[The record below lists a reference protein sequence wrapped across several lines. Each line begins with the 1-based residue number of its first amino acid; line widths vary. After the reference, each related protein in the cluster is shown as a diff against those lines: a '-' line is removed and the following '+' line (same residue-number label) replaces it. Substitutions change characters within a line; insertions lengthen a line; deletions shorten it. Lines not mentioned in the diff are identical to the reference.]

1 MTRTLLVILVLAFN
15 VNFAYAIKVGQPAPD
30 FTLTDATGKTRSLKE
45 SLKDSNT
52 KFVVLEWYNKD
63 CPFVRKHYDSKNMQN
78 LQTAEKKRGVE
89 WFQVI
94 SSAPGSQGYLEPKAA
109 IEQAKKEGA
118 VITATLLDGD
128 GKVGKLYE
136 ARTTPHM
143 YVIDK
148 KGTLI
153 YMGAIDSIS
162 SPDKEDIKQAT
173 NYVKAAIDESLANK
187 PVTVASTTAYG
198 CSVKYAAKP

>member
-1 MTRTLLVILVLAFN
+1 MTRTFFAILVLAFN

-30 FTLTDATGKTRSLKE
+30 FSVTDATGKTRSLKDF
-45 SLKDSNT
+45 KD
-52 KFVVLEWYNKD
+52 KYVVLEWYNKD

-78 LQTAEKKRGVE
+78 TQADAKKRGVE
-89 WFQVI
+89 WLQVI
-94 SSAPGSQGYLEPKAA
+94 SSAPGSQGYLEPKDA
-109 IEQAKKEGA
+109 IAQAKKEGA
-118 VITATLLDGD
+118 TTVVATLLDKD
-128 GKVGKLYE
+128 GKMGKDYE

-148 KGTLI
+148 KGTLV

-162 SPDKEDIKQAT
+162 SPDKEDIKKAT
-173 NYVKAAIDESLANK
+173 NYVKAALDESMANK

>member
-1 MTRTLLVILVLAFN
+1 MTRTFFAILVLAFN
-15 VNFAYAIKVGQPAPD
+15 VNLAYAIKVGQPAPN
-30 FTLTDATGKTRSLKE
+30 FSVADATGKTRSLKDF
-45 SLKDSNT
+45 KD

-63 CPFVRKHYDSKNMQN
+63 CPFVRKHYDSKNMQKT
-78 LQTAEKKRGVE
+78 QADAKKRGVE
-89 WFQVI
+89 WLQVI
-94 SSAPGSQGYLEPKAA
+94 SSAPGSQGFLEPKEAVA
-109 IEQAKKEGA
+109 QAKKEGA
-118 VITATLLDGD
+118 TTIVATLLDKD
-128 GKVGKLYE
+128 GKMGKDYE

-148 KGTLI
+148 KGTLV

-162 SPDKEDIKQAT
+162 SADEEDIAKAT
-173 NYVKAAIDESLANK
+173 NYVKAALDESMAGK